1 MRVGETD
8 NSAGL
13 TQVPLGAVRIGWG
26 LGFWRVRDFYH
37 FNYFHTGV
45 YFYRFKLSGRAPLLP
60 LHPLSKSQKSPLRAP
75 SSVRRPHTATQAVP
89 AVQFSGRIWRISD
102 PCGCCKLAAARAIPD
117 RQECGQLCLLLCLP
131 LLTLPAAATP
141 ATLAATVVAACAA
154 VVGTRLLL
162 RWRQRLR
169 EEQEAF
175 SAQPFNG
182 AVTLAA
188 TAPAALL
195 PAATVGLDRLERLR

>member
-1 MRVGETD
+1 MPDQWNQLET
-8 NSAGL
+8 L
-13 TQVPLGAVRIGWG
+13 KTR
-26 LGFWRVRDFYH
+26 
-37 FNYFHTGV
+37 TGV
-45 YFYRFKLSGRAPLLP
+45 PYNISVTFFRFQYKTR
-60 LHPLSKSQKSPLRAP
+60 
-75 SSVRRPHTATQAVP
+75 
-89 AVQFSGRIWRISD
+89 
-102 PCGCCKLAAARAIPD
+102 
-117 RQECGQLCLLLCLP
+117 
-131 LLTLPAAATP
+131 P